1 MAAAG
6 RRVKLPVGR
15 NLAVCWQQAEHTD
28 TTVRFSPSDQTE
40 LSPYQVLR
48 TDGRQFSLYLM
59 KGHLRTVGLLTLIG
73 AATIAGSTLNARAA
87 DAISKELDKG
97 NTEPEYFDVPH
108 DHAAMHR
115 AVTEAR
121 KTVGEFISALQ
132 HPASGQQDFEVKKP
146 FVQGDQV
153 EHIWLSN
160 VRFVGNRFQG
170 QVDNQPRKIR
180 GVKLGQL
187 VSVNPNEI
195 SDWLYVE
202 NGKLV
207 GGYTVRVHYNELSPE
222 QKQKFDREADFKI
235 ASP

>member
-1 MAAAG
+1 MARCPRSDKATFF
-6 RRVKLPVGR
+6 
-15 NLAVCWQQAEHTD
+15 VCWQRASHADAPVRSD
-28 TTVRFSPSDQTE
+28 TFLPPGSGGA
-40 LSPYQVLR
+40 SPYQVLR
-48 TDGRQFSLYLM
+48 TSGRQFSLHLM
-59 KGHLRTVGLLTLIG
+59 KGHLRILGLLTLIG

-97 NTEPEYFDVPH
+97 NTEPGYFDVPR

-115 AVTEAR
+115 AVIEAR
-121 KTVGEFISALQ
+121 KTVGGFISALQ